1 MLSQSNISDTD
12 VNVARSGLSMSA
24 RTARRQLAVV
34 VAVTVLAGATAGFLT
49 WLRPTQYVSTVT
61 MVVPTQNGATDAE
74 TAVRSIRALLKSVV
88 VGADL
93 KAATGASNTPQQIV
107 NRISATRPPGSG
119 VLAIAVTDR
128 SAATSRAIAAQL
140 PVVFT
145 KRLSQVTQAGGATA
159 LPALTIRAWGAGVVT
174 TVKASPAVVR
184 NTLIGLGLGLL
195 LGIMIVAIRRQRH
208 PVLTSAEQAE
218 VMLGVPVLATIPS
231 YGRRSSRPWNRTAA
245 IQLALSRGGDV
256 GWAVDARSIAVATP
270 HHDRAQREIV
280 LALAR
285 ALAADGHDVTI
296 VDADLERGVV
306 SSMLRATKPRGLSD
320 LLKRS
325 AGPLPPLELL
335 DINFRGDK
343 SLEGADTVGRVR
355 LLPVGQDRDAF
366 GLLRNA
372 RLRKVMERLTSDAF
386 VIVSAP
392 SIPGPVPSNQ
402 LLQSVDAILL
412 VATLRDV
419 ALDDACATADAV
431 RSLAAGRP
439 VAALLTGGDGT
450 RWPVTPP
457 PAVDAELRFA

>member
-1 MLSQSNISDTD
+1 MLQQSNISDTD
-12 VNVARSGLSMSA
+12 ANVTRSGLSFSA
-24 RTARRQLAVV
+24 RSVRRQLVVV
-34 VAVTVLAGATAGFLT
+34 VAVTALAGATAGVLT

-74 TAVRSIRALLKSVV
+74 TAVRSVRALLKSVV

-93 KAATGASNTPQQIV
+93 KEATGATESPRQIV
-107 NRISATRPPGSG
+107 DHISATRPPGSG
-119 VLAIAVTDR
+119 VLAVSVTDR
-128 SAATSRAIAAQL
+128 SAATSRAIAARL

-145 KRLSQVTQAGGATA
+145 NRLAQVQGDGAKA

-174 TVKASPAVVR
+174 TVKKSPAVVR

-195 LGIMIVAIRRQRH
+195 LGIMIVAIRLQRH
-208 PVLTSAEQAE
+208 PLLTSSEQAE
-218 VMLGVPVLATIPS
+218 AVLGVPVLATIPS

-245 IQLALSRGGDV
+245 IQLALSRGGDL
-256 GWAVDARSIAVATP
+256 GWAVNARSIAVATP

-280 LALAR
+280 VALAR

-296 VDADLERGVV
+296 VDADLERRVV
-306 SSMLRATKPRGLSD
+306 TSMLRADKNRGLAD
-320 LLKRS
+320 LLRRT
-325 AGPLPPLELL
+325 AGPMPAMELL
-335 DINFRGDK
+335 DISFRGDK

-355 LLPVGQDRDAF
+355 LLPAGRDREAY

-372 RLRKVMERLTSDAF
+372 RLRKVIERLTSDSF

-402 LLQSVDAILL
+402 LLQSVEAVLL

-419 ALDDACATADAV
+419 ALDDACATA
-431 RSLAAGRP
+431 
-439 VAALLTGGDGT
+439 
-450 RWPVTPP
+450 
-457 PAVDAELRFA
+457 